1 VLDAANPQLV
11 EFAGHGGQTIR
22 GLFTA
27 PATRARA
34 PGVVLVHEVFGLDAH
49 MREVARRLAAEG
61 FAVLAPDLW
70 SREAERAPASG
81 STVEQMRAAVQA
93 LPDRR
98 VLGDLEG
105 ALAWLEKRAGVDGSK
120 LAAVGFCM
128 GGNHAYQLGC
138 ASRRVKAVVD
148 FYGRLVY
155 RELDTAKPMQP
166 LEFAFNLSV
175 PILCFFGESDAS
187 IPREHVERLRELLT
201 QGAKHFEI
209 VTYPGAGHGFFNDT
223 RPSFVESAARDAWT
237 RTLAFLR
244 ETLEPEV
251 GE

>member
-1 VLDAANPQLV
+1 VHGVSDPRSV
-11 EFAGHGGQTIR
+11 EFTGHGGQSIG
-22 GLFTA
+22 GLFVAPPTQTRA
-27 PATRARA
+27 PA
-34 PGVVLVHEVFGLDAH
+34 VVLVHEVFGLDAH
-49 MREVARRLAAEG
+49 MRDVALRFAREG

-70 SREAERAPASG
+70 SRAGERAAEPEATG
-81 STVEQMRAAVQA
+81 EQVRAAVRA

-105 ALAWLEKRAGVDGSK
+105 ALVWLEKRAEVDGSK

-128 GGNHAYQLGC
+128 GANHAFQLGC
-138 ASRRVKAVVD
+138 ASRRVRAVVD

-155 RELDTAKPMQP
+155 AELDAAKPIQP
-166 LEFAFNLSV
+166 LELVFNLSV
-175 PILCFFGESDAS
+175 PVLCLFGERDAS

-209 VTYPGAGHGFFNDT
+209 VTYPSAGHGFFNDA
-223 RPSFVESAARDAWT
+223 RPNFVESAARDAWQ

-244 ETLEPEV
+244 ETLEVEKS
-251 GE
+251 E

>member
-1 VLDAANPQLV
+1 VREVVEPELV
-11 EFAGHGGQTIR
+11 EFAGHGGQAIR
-22 GLFTA
+22 GLFVA
-27 PATRARA
+27 PQSRVRA
-34 PGVVLVHEVFGLDAH
+34 PGAVLVHEVFGLDAH
-49 MREVARRLAAEG
+49 MRDVAQRFAREG

-70 SREAERAPASG
+70 SRAGEHAPRPEATP
-81 STVEQMRAAVQA
+81 EQMRAAGRA

-105 ALAWLEKRAGVDGSK
+105 ALAWLAQRADVDGAK

-128 GGNHAYQLGC
+128 GGNHAFQLGC

-155 RELDTAKPMQP
+155 VELDAAKPIQP
-166 LEFAFNLSV
+166 LELAFNLSV
-175 PILCFFGESDAS
+175 PLLCLFGERDAS
-187 IPREHVERLRELLT
+187 IPREHVERLRDLLT

-209 VTYPGAGHGFFNDT
+209 VTYPDAGHGFFNDT
-223 RPSFVESAARDAWT
+223 RPAHVESAARDAWS

-244 ETLEPEV
+244 EQFSAATE
-251 GE
+251 